1 MCLSCSGVLPAHD
14 LFCGKCGSMCHYGRQ
29 CGQLPSVTTGAGV
42 TIDAPPIHPTPLL
55 QLGGYMLPVT
65 YGPPMPVAYGHPI
78 PVAYGPPIPVA
89 YGPPLMPPFLYGGTP
104 IRGFGGVAIG
114 GFGGVTFN
122 GRPA

>member
-1 MCLSCSGVLPAHD
+1 MCLSCSGSAAIIPAHD

-55 QLGGYMLPVT
+55 QLGGHLMPVA
-65 YGPPMPVAYGHPI
+65 YRHPMPVAYRHPMPVAYGHPML
-78 PVAYGPPIPVA
+78 VASGH
-89 YGPPLMPPFLYGGTP
+89 PLMPPFLYGSTP
-104 IRGFGGVAIG
+104 IG

>member
-1 MCLSCSGVLPAHD
+1 MCLSCSGSAAIIPAHD

-65 YGPPMPVAYGHPI
+65 YGPPMPVAYGHPML
-78 PVAYGPPIPVA
+78 VAS
-89 YGPPLMPPFLYGGTP
+89 GPPLMPPFLYGGTP

>member
-55 QLGGYMLPVT
+55 QLGGYMLPVAYRQPMPIA
-65 YGPPMPVAYGHPI
+65 YGPPMLLVASGHPLPVAYGHPI
-78 PVAYGPPIPVA
+78 PVAYGPPI
-89 YGPPLMPPFLYGGTP
+89 
-104 IRGFGGVAIG
+104 RGFGGVAIG
-114 GFGGVTFN
+114 GFGGVSFD